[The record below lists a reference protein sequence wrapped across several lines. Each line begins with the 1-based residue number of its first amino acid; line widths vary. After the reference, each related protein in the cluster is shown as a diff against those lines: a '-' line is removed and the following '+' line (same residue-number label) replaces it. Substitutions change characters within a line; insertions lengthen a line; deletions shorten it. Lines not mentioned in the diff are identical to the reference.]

1 MPEPLRPSQRYMPGL
16 DGLRALAV
24 LAVIAYHLEFRWAQ
38 GGLLGVGTFFTLSG
52 YLITDLLL
60 AQIDRGGVRL
70 AAFWLG
76 RARRLLPALFLML
89 AVVIAWV
96 AVIGPAQ
103 PPQFR
108 QAVGAAAVYVSNW
121 QLILQHASYFARF
134 GPASPLNHLW
144 SLGVEE
150 QFYILWPLLL
160 PLGVRLIRE
169 RPAAAGLRPRLAVA
183 TLMLAA
189 ASAVEMGLLYR
200 PSFDPSRVYFGT
212 DTRAFEILA
221 GAALAMVWPSA
232 RLRADISQGA
242 RRTLDC
248 LGAIGLVAICVL
260 IVQTSEYSA
269 FLYRGG
275 FVLLALATVLLLTAL
290 VHPAARLGA
299 VLGFAPLR
307 WIGVRSYGI
316 YLWSVPII
324 VLTTPA
330 SSHGIDLLRDAAQV
344 AAIVCVA
351 ALSWRFVEQPIRH
364 GALSRLWRR
373 LRSNGW
379 RPHALPRAGWA
390 VLAGA
395 LGLLALTCV
404 GLAGASIGSSR
415 ETGVGGAAQLTASV
429 PMLTVT
435 KSFDAGVVAAADE
448 HSQSTSCK
456 AVIHIG
462 DSTSEGL
469 ISSDY
474 LPDPALRIEA
484 QYARVGAR
492 LQHYEISGARS
503 IVETYKGNPNAYE
516 VAKRWKLSG
525 YHGCWVLALG
535 TNDTADVYVG
545 SNVGRLARV
554 RQMMSVIGNQPV
566 MWVDVKSL
574 LSNGPYS
581 ENNMRLWNQALQQA
595 CRKYP
600 NMRVFNWAGVV
611 RNSWFIDDGIHYNTP
626 GYAARSRLIAQALA
640 RAFPSVGHSPGC
652 VVA

>member
-24 LAVIAYHLEFRWAQ
+24 LAVIAYHLEFGWAQ
-38 GGLLGVGTFFTLSG
+38 GGLLGVGIFFTLSG
-52 YLITDLLL
+52 YLITDMLL
-60 AQIDRGGVRL
+60 AQIDRGGERI

-89 AVVIAWV
+89 AVVVTWV
-96 AVIGPAQ
+96 TVIGPAQ

-108 QAVGAAAVYVSNW
+108 QAVGAAALYVSNW
-121 QLILQHASYFARF
+121 QLILQHVSYFARF

-169 RPAAAGLRPRLAVA
+169 RPAAAGLRPRLALA
-183 TLMLAA
+183 TLILAA

-232 RLRADISQGA
+232 RLRADISRGA
-242 RRTLDC
+242 RRTLDG
-248 LGAIGLVAICVL
+248 LGAIGLLAICVM
-260 IVQTSEYSA
+260 IVRTSEYSA

-299 VLGFAPLR
+299 VLGVAPLR

-330 SSHGIDLLRDAAQV
+330 SSHGVDLLRDALQV
-344 AAIVCVA
+344 SAIVGVA

-373 LRSNGW
+373 LRSDGW
-379 RPHALPRAGWA
+379 RAHALPRAGWA

-404 GLAGASIGSSR
+404 GLAGASIGSGR
-415 ETGVGGAAQLTASV
+415 EAVTARGALTASV
-429 PMLTVT
+429 PMSTVT
-435 KSFDAGVVAAADE
+435 KSFDAGVAAATDE
-448 HSQSTSCK
+448 HSQRTSCR

-474 LPDPALRIEA
+474 LPDPAQRIEA
-484 QYARVGAR
+484 QYARVGAT

-503 IVETYKGNPNAYE
+503 IVERYEGKPNAYE

-554 RQMMSVIGNQPV
+554 RQMMSVIGDQPV
-566 MWVDVKSL
+566 MWVDVRSL
-574 LSNGPYS
+574 LASGPYS
-581 ENNMRLWNQALQQA
+581 EHNMRLWNQALLQA
-595 CRKYP
+595 CSRYP
-600 NMRVFNWAGVV
+600 NMRVFDWAAVAHDA
-611 RNSWFIDDGIHYNTP
+611 WFIDDGIHYNTP

-640 RAFPSVGHSPGC
+640 RAFPSRGHSPGC
-652 VVA
+652 VVD